1 MRVGVVGGI
10 APGGD
15 WRTAVHTA
23 QLAEEL
29 GYDSLWLG
37 ETWGYELFSSL
48 AQLAHV
54 TERITLGAGIANV
67 FSRSATVIAMAAA
80 TIDAQSNGR
89 LILGLGASG
98 PVVIEKLHGVP
109 FDRPLQRI
117 REYTDVINTLI
128 AGERL
133 DYQGQLLQLDQGFR
147 LRMNPVRPHIPIYI
161 ASLTQKS
168 LEQCGEIAEG
178 VLPIY
183 WPGAKFGEMRTLL
196 DAASAS
202 ANRPAGSNRI
212 APYITT
218 VLIESTDDRE
228 AMRNRARAPI
238 AFYIGRMGN
247 FYAEMLERHGYVDEV
262 AAVRKGW
269 KDGHDA
275 AAAGVSDAMLDATA
289 LVGTADE
296 IAGRLESWV
305 ASGIDEPLLSFAGA
319 DPIKVERTLRALA
332 QLNSS
337 PL

>member
-1 MRVGVVGGI
+1 MRIGVVGGV

-15 WRTAVHTA
+15 WRQAVNTVR
-23 QLAEEL
+23 LADEL

-37 ETWGYELFSSL
+37 ETWGFELFSSL
-48 AQLAHV
+48 ADLAHV

-80 TIDAQSNGR
+80 TVDAQSEGR
-89 LILGLGASG
+89 LILGLGSSG
-98 PVVIEKLHGVP
+98 PIVIEKLHGVP
-109 FDRPLQRI
+109 FERPLQRL
-117 REYTDVINTLI
+117 REYTDIINTLI

-133 DYQGQLLQLDQGFR
+133 DHHGELLQLDQGFR

-161 ASLTQKS
+161 ASLTPKS
-168 LEQCGEIAEG
+168 LEQSGAIADG

-196 DAASAS
+196 DGASTA
-202 ANRPAGSNRI
+202 ANRPPGSTRI

-218 VLIESTDDRE
+218 TVVEKEDDRE
-228 AMRNRARAPI
+228 AMRRRARAPI

-247 FYAEMLERHGYVDEV
+247 FYAEMLERHGFVDEV

-296 IAGRLESWV
+296 IASRLESWV
-305 ASGIDEPLLSFAGA
+305 GSGLDEPLLSFAGA
-319 DPIKVERTLRALA
+319 DPAKVERSLRALA
-332 QLNSS
+332 ALNN
-337 PL
+337 